1 MKKLIFTML
10 FLLAVACPAFAV
22 KPGENAPMF
31 TLPDSAGREFQLGD
45 IVGGGSREQG
55 KGIIVSF
62 FASWCAPCREELPL
76 INSLVDELKAEG
88 VQVALIG
95 LKENAGSI
103 KSLLAELKVDKPVV
117 LTDPSGKTGEQYG
130 VRFLPVTYFIGA
142 DGRVKDVIYG
152 EISGQKEL
160 RNSVQKLLQ

>member
-1 MKKLIFTML
+1 
-10 FLLAVACPAFAV
+10 
-22 KPGENAPMF
+22 
-31 TLPDSAGREFQLGD
+31 
-45 IVGGGSREQG
+45 
-55 KGIIVSF
+55 
-62 FASWCAPCREELPL
+62 
-76 INSLVDELKAEG
+76 
-88 VQVALIG
+88 
-95 LKENAGSI
+95 
-103 KSLLAELKVDKPVV
+103 VDKPVV